1 MDNKCRIGIDVGG
14 TFTDIV
20 AVSDTGTVKQ
30 KGQIASDLKEHVWPL
45 YENGSIKPVLYKTF
59 ELSDAS
65 KAHALMESSEHIGK
79 IMLKCD

>member
-1 MDNKCRIGIDVGG
+1 MRL
-14 TFTDIV
+14 TL
-20 AVSDTGTVKQ
+20 TGSTLRPRTVKQ
-30 KGQIASDLKEHVWPL
+30 KGQIAIDLKEHVWPL

-65 KAHALMESSEHIGK
+65 KAHSLMESSEHIGK